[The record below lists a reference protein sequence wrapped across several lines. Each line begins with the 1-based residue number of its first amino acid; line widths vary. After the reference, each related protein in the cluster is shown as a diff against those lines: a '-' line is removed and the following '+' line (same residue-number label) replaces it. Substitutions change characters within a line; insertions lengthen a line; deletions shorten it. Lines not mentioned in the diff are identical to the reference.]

1 MSRLTATLLNAPNPR
16 RSIWPA
22 RFRRVADLLVESYG
36 VPRLGNYLDP
46 VREIFYI
53 LLSAKTTDSQYRRT
67 YRQLSTRFRSLSEM
81 SRASAKEILGCIAS
95 GGLANKRAGQI
106 KRTATALLAL
116 GDDAGTRLREMSA
129 PEAFDFLTH
138 LPGMGPKSAFC
149 VMMYSLKVDVFPVDV
164 NVQRIAERM
173 GAIPRR
179 LKHYQ
184 AQKRLPAL
192 IPAGRSRELH
202 IAMVAH
208 GREVCLPRSP
218 KCGECCIRE
227 LCRHGR
233 ATLAAKRDAGAE
245 G

>member
-1 MSRLTATLLNAPNPR
+1 
-16 RSIWPA
+16 
-22 RFRRVADLLVESYG
+22 
-36 VPRLGNYLDP
+36 
-46 VREIFYI
+46 
-53 LLSAKTTDSQYRRT
+53 
-67 YRQLSTRFRSLSEM
+67 
-81 SRASAKEILGCIAS
+81 
-95 GGLANKRAGQI
+95 
-106 KRTATALLAL
+106 
-116 GDDAGTRLREMSA
+116 MSA
-129 PEAFDFLTH
+129 QEAFDFLTH

-173 GAIPRR
+173 GAIPHR

-184 AQKRLPAL
+184 AQKRLPSL

-208 GREVCLPRSP
+208 GREVCLPRNP
-218 KCGECCIRE
+218 KCGECCIRD
-227 LCRHGR
+227 LCRQGR

>member
-1 MSRLTATLLNAPNPR
+1 M
-16 RSIWPA
+16 
-22 RFRRVADLLVESYG
+22 
-36 VPRLGNYLDP
+36 
-46 VREIFYI
+46 
-53 LLSAKTTDSQYRRT
+53 
-67 YRQLSTRFRSLSEM
+67 
-81 SRASAKEILGCIAS
+81 
-95 GGLANKRAGQI
+95 
-106 KRTATALLAL
+106 ALLAL
-116 GDDAGTRLREMSA
+116 GDDAGDRMHEMTA
-129 PEAFDFLTH
+129 QEVFDFLTR

-208 GREVCLPRSP
+208 GREVCLPRNP
-218 KCGECCIRE
+218 KCSDCCLRE
-227 LCRHGR
+227 LCKRGR
-233 ATLAAKRDAGAE
+233 AAPNTERNAGAE